1 MEMRELKGDDIF
13 VMLSILGKLDVQDD
27 VMDLIDKQFET
38 GKSISLNDRKSKK
51 LTKAEQVEQE
61 IMIEKRGAKMVG
73 GIAFTVIKNIGKAKD
88 DINAF
93 LADLTGE
100 DVSKLSMPEY
110 VKLIS
115 DFFKKEELKDFFKS
129 MSSLLN

>member
-38 GKSISLNDRKSKK
+38 GKTINLNDRKSKK
-51 LTKAEQVEQE
+51 LTKAEQAEQE
-61 IMIEKRGAKMVG
+61 IMIEKRGAKLIG
-73 GIAFTVIKNIGKAKD
+73 GIAFTVIKNIGKAKG

-93 LADLTGE
+93 LSDLTGE
-100 DVSKLSMPEY
+100 DVSELSMPEY
-110 VKLIS
+110 MKLIT